1 MENAG
6 LNHEGNDLMNAR
18 KEEMAN
24 DNELKNQ
31 SQQRSTRSNNN
42 LRNTHIDDFII
53 HSARICMFDIDRQ
66 DA

>member
-31 SQQRSTRSNNN
+31 SQQRSTRSNN
-42 LRNTHIDDFII
+42 TKF
-53 HSARICMFDIDRQ
+53 SYT
-66 DA
+66 